1 MKTLMLILL
10 ATTIAS
16 SAFAWIENPAE
27 GQYLEFSSAGERP
40 DNNSQPLIENSIEG
54 ANREN
59 THCGSRPDLLLN
71 SLVWLLY
78 I

>member
-10 ATTIAS
+10 ATTIAT
-16 SAFAWIENPAE
+16 SAFAWTENPAE
-27 GQYLEFSSAGERP
+27 GQYREFVSAGDRP
-40 DNNSQPLIENSIEG
+40 DENTQPLIENSIEG

-59 THCGSRPDLLLN
+59 THCGSRPDTWFMELF
-71 SLVWLLY
+71 WLLH